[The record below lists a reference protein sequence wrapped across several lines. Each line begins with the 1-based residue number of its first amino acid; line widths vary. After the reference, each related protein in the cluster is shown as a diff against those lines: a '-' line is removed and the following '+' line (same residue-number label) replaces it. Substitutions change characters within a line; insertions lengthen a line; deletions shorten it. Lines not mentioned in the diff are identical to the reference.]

1 MTRLTGQH
9 WHRLEHRLEQSAWRN
24 PNTSIQSARLGRSPR
39 LGSTGRWTGL
49 VTLLL
54 LCGACQGQSESKQS
68 PEVASTPSASATA
81 SSVKSVAQKSGTLRK
96 GTVEKPVAKPATLS
110 QASVSQASVKIEK
123 STPASAIQ
131 LVSSPAFQQGMDK
144 AESAASISASAQSP
158 EDWQL
163 VENQWKEAIALMKQV
178 PPNDTNRKAAVQE
191 ISRMEAGL
199 DRSQEKLDRLKNNKS
214 GTAIASG
221 PVSEP
226 RRGIYRAAIKH
237 YAGGI
242 PVVDVTFNGRESF
255 EMMVDTGASGTMIT
269 EGMAQRLRV
278 KSVGSV
284 EAMTPSGR
292 TQFNVG
298 YIDSMSVGGGSI
310 QSFPVAIGPVALLGH
325 DFFGDCNISIKRD
338 QNIVEFSQCRS

>member
-1 MTRLTGQH
+1 M
-9 WHRLEHRLEQSAWRN
+9 
-24 PNTSIQSARLGRSPR
+24 
-39 LGSTGRWTGL
+39 
-49 VTLLL
+49 TLLL
-54 LCGACQGQSESKQS
+54 LCGACQGPSESTQS
-68 PEVASTPSASATA
+68 SSAATQSASSMDSNA
-81 SSVKSVAQKSGTLRK
+81 KSVAQKSGTPLK
-96 GTVEKPVAKPATLS
+96 VKVEKPAAKPAAS
-110 QASVSQASVKIEK
+110 PQAMAKVEK
-123 STPASAIQ
+123 STPVSTIQ

-144 AESAASISASAQSP
+144 SESAASISASAQSP

-178 PPNDTNRKAAVQE
+178 PPNDTNRKAAAQE
-191 ISRMEAGL
+191 IARMEAGL

-214 GTAIASG
+214 GSAIASG

-226 RRGIYRAAIKH
+226 RRGIYRAAIKR

-269 EGMAQRLRV
+269 EGMAQQLRV

-298 YIDSMSVGGGSI
+298 YIESMSVGGGSI